1 LFLYSSDAD
10 FIEEPHKKNEKKPSQ
25 FANFVHHV
33 HTNELEINDTTD
45 TGRYASYIDMHLKID
60 SEIWLRRQLYNKRDY
75 FNFLIVN
82 FPLYIATFQP
92 HLYMEYISLSVDTM
106 FQIWWFLS

>member
-1 LFLYSSDAD
+1 LEEEHLANPEID

-60 SEIWLRRQLYNKRDY
+60 SEIWLRRQLYNNNCLFKNTTTKY
-75 FNFLIVN
+75 KE
-82 FPLYIATFQP
+82 T
-92 HLYMEYISLSVDTM
+92 
-106 FQIWWFLS
+106 

>member
-1 LFLYSSDAD
+1 LGTNCVPLFVDLFLYSYDAD

-45 TGRYASYIDMHLKID
+45 TVRYASYIDMHLKID

-75 FNFLIVN
+75 ICV
-82 FPLYIATFQP
+82 FQF
-92 HLYMEYISLSVDTM
+92 S
-106 FQIWWFLS
+106 QC